1 MAFDDDGFLSP
12 DLVAWTATIR
22 TEFKDWFELVES
34 FNRDAMKVLRS
45 IKPSLSKN
53 QQLVAALLYGRA
65 LQSFQGTVLMAERG
79 MIADALTLVRSCA
92 ATAIAIGG
100 VAVDEKF
107 VDDLIEAHD
116 SHHLSYANVILN
128 DPESLRELTPE
139 QIDNLQQVIAQVTG
153 KYKAPRPRRIKWDRA
168 AKKAKMSA
176 LYDTIYRMTSGDA
189 VHTTVLALD
198 RHIQPDDHRT
208 IGHLTFRPESRDPV
222 QTLSMAAN
230 ALLHAMEAMARIFPE
245 EGFERTGKSYMDR
258 WQKTMH
264 PLQ

>member
-34 FNRDAMKVLRS
+34 FNRDAMKVLWS

-100 VAVDEKF
+100 GAVDEQL
-107 VDDLIEAHD
+107 VDDLIAAHH
-116 SHHLSYANVILN
+116 SLHLTYAHVSLHW
-128 DPESLRELTPE
+128 PEFLRELTS
-139 QIDNLQQVIAQVTG
+139 
-153 KYKAPRPRRIKWDRA
+153 AP
-168 AKKAKMSA
+168 
-176 LYDTIYRMTSGDA
+176 
-189 VHTTVLALD
+189 
-198 RHIQPDDHRT
+198 
-208 IGHLTFRPESRDPV
+208 IG
-222 QTLSMAAN
+222 
-230 ALLHAMEAMARIFPE
+230 
-245 EGFERTGKSYMDR
+245 
-258 WQKTMH
+258 
-264 PLQ
+264 